1 MTGTTFMRKYG
12 QLVTAC
18 TAPAL
23 KNLQVDMPAEKLNEN
38 CLSL

>member
-1 MTGTTFMRKYG
+1 MTEIQTIWTENA

-23 KNLQVDMPAEKLNEN
+23 KNLHLDMPAEKLR
-38 CLSL
+38 